1 MRNISHL
8 LPLVLVAGCST
19 TNAGLAERDVV
30 ASYQSTKA
38 PRDLADCLSRNVT
51 WTKIDPTPEGFVT
64 FRRNPYGVPMSRY
77 DVTPADGGSAVVIR
91 SNASF
96 AAGLDKVSAC
106 L

>member
-1 MRNISHL
+1 MRNIACL
-8 LPLVLVAGCST
+8 LPLALVAGCST
-19 TNAGLAERDVV
+19 TNKGLGERGVV
-30 ASYQSTKA
+30 ATYQSTKP

-64 FRRNPYGVPMSRY
+64 FRRNPYGFPMSRY
-77 DVTPADGGSAVVIR
+77 DIATAAGGSVVVIR